1 MTTRGASRQ
10 TPETEPE
17 RVAGLAGMAGGAEGV
32 RVEDVRVHAF
42 SVPTDGPDGVEED
55 GTLRW
60 EATTAVVVEVLAG
73 GRTGV
78 GYTYGDVS
86 TAGFVASKLAPLVTG
101 GDALA
106 PAALWHRMFAAVRNA
121 GRPGLGAMAIS
132 AVDIALWDLKARLLG
147 LPLFRLLP
155 AVHDEVP
162 VYGSG
167 GFTNYPHDRLADQL
181 TGWVEQGIPRV
192 KIKTSRHPGQDA
204 ARLSAAREAIGPD
217 TELFADANGALSR
230 KEALYWARRMAG
242 EWDVR
247 WLEEPVSSDDTA
259 GLRLLRDQG
268 PGRLE
273 IAAGEYGYVLGDFT
287 ALLQA
292 GAVDCLQADVTRC
305 GGVTGLLQVAGLAA
319 AHRVDLSAHCAPAA
333 SAHAFCA
340 VERLRHL
347 EYFHD
352 HVRVEERLFDGVLRP
367 VGGALRPA
375 HDRPGLGLKVRWAD
389 AEPYRVHGHR
399 PG

>member
-1 MTTRGASRQ
+1 MS
-10 TPETEPE
+10 
-17 RVAGLAGMAGGAEGV
+17 VEG
-32 RVEDVRVHAF
+32 VRVHAF
-42 SVPTDGPDGVEED
+42 SVPTDGPDGAEED

-60 EATTAVVVEVLAG
+60 EATTAIVVEVLAG
-73 GRTGV
+73 GRIGV

-86 TAGFVASKLAPLVTG
+86 TAGFVASQLAPLVTG

-121 GRPGLGAMAIS
+121 GRPGVGAMAIS
-132 AVDIALWDLKARLLG
+132 AVDIALWDLKARLIG
-147 LPLFRLLP
+147 LPLYRLLP
-155 AVHDEVP
+155 AVHDQVP

-167 GFTNYPHDRLADQL
+167 GFTNCPHSRLADQL
-181 TGWVEQGIPRV
+181 AGWVEQGIPRV

-273 IAAGEYGYVLGDFT
+273 IAAGEYGFVLGDFA
-287 ALLQA
+287 ALLRA

-305 GGVTGLLQVAGLAA
+305 GGITGLLQVARLAA

-352 HVRVEERLFDGVLRP
+352 HVRVEERLFDGVPRP

-375 HDRPGLGLKVRWAD
+375 HDRPGLGLQVRWAD